1 MAGVFATQQS
11 EMEDVIMQDASL
23 LSANSPR
30 AGMDDSSYVYDPMD
44 ISPIPTQPRPRISP
58 RFGFASS
65 SINAHAP
72 PSRVGF
78 AARSSHQLG
87 APRAPVPPIR
97 STFIKP
103 LQRFSPN
110 SRARTTTGH
119 FGLNNQTNSWA
130 KPAILNTRLP
140 STRDSSFTSLNTNHS
155 TFDRK
160 SFSFDSFTTF
170 GTADATSRK
179 RSIDEDI
186 QIRSPTSEE
195 DNRLS
200 TKYRRVSINE
210 FPDSAILA
218 QSTEVV
224 ESRPAEPALPVHVSP
239 PSTDLS
245 AAAPSSSL
253 QFVAP
258 VTLHSPGHVAYGNI
272 PGMWPEQSPM
282 PLNSHLTSTANP
294 GDSAHTSNALAP
306 AISPAFAPVARNDAE
321 VPPTTTSTLAK
332 LFSACE
338 KYSMA
343 IVKHFKSVTE
353 TVSTY
358 AGSVGRRA
366 AGLFQR
372 RVPRPARRS
381 PHASPTRVNLHALP
395 AEQRRQIRDN
405 QRRRERGSP
414 AVEEYPFPDLTID
427 FPTFPVGGPSSTTAA
442 GPSPPSNTPPSHRRI
457 STGFSK
463 ERRQHRGT
471 TRTGV
476 MKHGQLKQSSRRE
489 QKSSVLGP
497 VSPKKKRSNVN
508 PKVSPNLKRR
518 IGLINR
524 RNPEQ
529 ARRAIMLQK
538 ALRTSKFDPST
549 TLRTRAIAASAL
561 QKESLARP
569 PASEPLEQVA
579 QPTPVQT
586 EQKAPKRKKVQ
597 FDSPLVRI
605 IPESDL
611 VPEIAPFLHP
621 SPDSKHAG
629 DEQKPSDVSAE
640 QKENVPPAEIKVEIE
655 PEDASTVDPWLN
667 PDFLPLGRPVSA
679 VRLFSAPKP
688 LPPGR
693 TESVYAKEWKKIEEE
708 IKKEQRP
715 ARIRPE
721 GPAVRPLPGNWARR
735 VADAMAQPSNRQIAT
750 TLAGDP
756 LTKRDLATC
765 YTPMAWLNDEVI
777 NAYMAL
783 IVDYLRRTH
792 GNSGRHDKPRF
803 HAFNSF
809 FFSSLRDKGYQGV
822 RRWASRAKIGGEH
835 LLNVDVVFVPVHN
848 SAHWTLIVVKPS
860 ERTIEHFDSLGS
872 LSLRH
877 VKLIKD
883 WLKNELGGRYV
894 EEEWAV
900 LPSVSPQQDNGSDC
914 GAFLLSTAKA
924 VAIGIEP
931 LSYGAADIPLLRRK
945 IVAELMAGGLEGDFD
960 PASSGE
966 VLL

>member
-1 MAGVFATQQS
+1 MAGVFATQQP
-11 EMEDVIMQDASL
+11 ELEDVIMQDASL
-23 LSANSPR
+23 LSPDTPR

-44 ISPIPTQPRPRISP
+44 ISPIPTQPRTRIGP

-65 SINAHAP
+65 STNAPAP
-72 PSRVGF
+72 LSRVES

-97 STFIKP
+97 SSFIKP

-119 FGLNNQTNSWA
+119 FGLNNQVNSWA
-130 KPAILNTRLP
+130 KPAILNSRLP

-160 SFSFDSFTTF
+160 SFSFDSFTSF
-170 GTADATSRK
+170 GTADTTSRK
-179 RSIDEDI
+179 RSIDQDTH
-186 QIRSPTSEE
+186 IRSHTSEE

-210 FPDSAILA
+210 FPESATLA
-218 QSTEVV
+218 QSTEVA
-224 ESRPAEPALPVHVSP
+224 ESRPAESALPVQVSP
-239 PSTDLS
+239 RSTDLS
-245 AAAPSSSL
+245 VAAPSSSL
-253 QFVAP
+253 QSVAP
-258 VTLHSPGHVAYGNI
+258 ATLHSRGHVAYGNI

-294 GDSAHTSNALAP
+294 GDSAYTSNALAP
-306 AISPAFAPVARNDAE
+306 PTSPAFAPAAHSDAE

-332 LFSACE
+332 FFSACE

-343 IVKHFKSVTE
+343 IANHFKSVTE

-372 RVPRPARRS
+372 RVPRPALRS
-381 PHASPTRVNLHALP
+381 PHTSPTRVNIHALS
-395 AEQRRQIRDN
+395 ANQRRQIRDD
-405 QRRRERGSP
+405 QRRRERGSST
-414 AVEEYPFPDLTID
+414 VEAFPFPDLTID

-442 GPSPPSNTPPSHRRI
+442 GSSSPLATSSAHHRNTGLP
-457 STGFSK
+457 K
-463 ERRQHRGT
+463 ERRQPRGT

-476 MKHGQLKQSSRRE
+476 TKHGHRKQSSRRE

-497 VSPKKKRSNVN
+497 VSPKKSPNVN

-561 QKESLARP
+561 QKASPARP
-569 PASEPLEQVA
+569 SAPEPMKQVA
-579 QPTPVQT
+579 QPIPVQA
-586 EQKAPKRKKVQ
+586 EQKSPKRKKVQ

-621 SPDSKHAG
+621 SPDSIRAG
-629 DEQKPSDVSAE
+629 DEQKPSDVSVE
-640 QKENVPPAEIKVEIE
+640 QKENVPPAETKVELE
-655 PEDASTVDPWLN
+655 PQDASTVDPWLN

-693 TESVYAKEWKKIEEE
+693 TESIYAKEWKKIEEE
-708 IKKEQRP
+708 TKKEQRP

-721 GPAVRPLPGNWARR
+721 GPAVRPLPGIWARR

-822 RRWASRAKIGGEH
+822 RRWASRAKIGGEN

-872 LSLRH
+872 LSPRH